1 MSFDKYLKKKD
12 WKEQLRILI
21 DRNEWRKMATVTPCS
36 WKAINTYRKQH
47 SADGIRFA
55 ELLNL
60 HRENI

>member
-21 DRNEWRKMATVTPCS
+21 DRNEWRKLAVVS
-36 WKAINTYRKQH
+36 RYNHKAINTYRKQH

-60 HRENI
+60 HRETI